1 MRSIYSE
8 EEIRQA
14 GEVLEYLKEHKGFN
28 FGNRPHPEGSGCMQR
43 RFLNNV
49 MCDDLGLVRHTGDIY
64 SLTALGREAAEVGFS
79 VWMEELERKAK
90 EPVPTKEVKD
100 TYERRIE
107 RWQAWCGIIGGIIAI
122 IDLVLRILG
131 IL

>member
-14 GEVLEYLKEHKGFN
+14 GEVLEYLKEHRGFN

-64 SLTALGREAAEVGFS
+64 SLTALGREAAEMGFS
-79 VWMEELERKAK
+79 AWLQEQERKAK

>member
-1 MRSIYSE
+1 MQSIYSE

-64 SLTALGREAAEVGFS
+64 SLTALGREAEELGFS
-79 VWMEELERKAK
+79 AWLQEQERKAK

-100 TYERRIE
+100 TYERRME

>member
-1 MRSIYSE
+1 MQSIYSE

-64 SLTALGREAAEVGFS
+64 SLTALGREAAVMGFS
-79 VWMEELERKAK
+79 AWLQEHERKAK

-100 TYERRIE
+100 TYERRME

>member
-1 MRSIYSE
+1 MQSIYSE

-49 MCDDLGLVRHTGDIY
+49 MCDDLGLVRHAGDIY
-64 SLTALGREAAEVGFS
+64 SLTALGREAAELGFS
-79 VWMEELERKAK
+79 AWLQEQERKAK

-100 TYERRIE
+100 TYERRME

>member
-1 MRSIYSE
+1 MQSIYSE

-64 SLTALGREAAEVGFS
+64 SLTALGREAAELGFS
-79 VWMEELERKAK
+79 AWLQELERKAK

-100 TYERRIE
+100 TYERRME

>member
-1 MRSIYSE
+1 MQSIYSE

-14 GEVLEYLKEHKGFN
+14 SEVLEYLKEHKGFN

-64 SLTALGREAAEVGFS
+64 SLTALGREAAEMGFS
-79 VWMEELERKAK
+79 AWLQEQERKAK

-100 TYERRIE
+100 TYERRME

>member
-1 MRSIYSE
+1 MRSIYGE

-79 VWMEELERKAK
+79 VWMEELERRSK
-90 EPVPTKEVKD
+90 EPVPTKEVDDRPWWKL
-100 TYERRIE
+100 TKEGWISL
-107 RWQAWCGIIGGIIAI
+107 ATLITTIVFGISNCRG
-122 IDLVLRILG
+122 
-131 IL
+131 

>member
-1 MRSIYSE
+1 MQSIYSE

-64 SLTALGREAAEVGFS
+64 SLTALGREAAELGFS
-79 VWMEELERKAK
+79 AWLQEQERKAK

-100 TYERRIE
+100 TYERRME
-107 RWQAWCGIIGGIIAI
+107 RYSYN
-122 IDLVLRILG
+122 
-131 IL
+131 